1 MLKGAIHIHSTY
13 SDGEFTLPELRALF
27 IAEGCR
33 FVCMTDHAEWL
44 DEPSLAAYIR
54 ECAVLSDDKFRFVH
68 GLEYEC
74 EQRMHILGYGAA
86 KLASTQDPQQVIR
99 HIDAQGAISV
109 IAHPQ
114 ETFFSWIETFDTLP
128 AGIEAWNS
136 KYDSRYAPRPGTF
149 ALQQRLQQRKPGILA
164 FYGQDLHWKKQFHQL
179 FVHLNCESNEST
191 QILDA
196 LRRGE
201 YTGVKANLSLPS
213 SGKVPADL
221 LAEFDRQH
229 RKSDRMRN
237 VFKSG
242 KKALDRMGIK
252 VPASVKAKLRG
263 IF

>member
-27 IAEGCR
+27 VAECCS
-33 FVCMTDHAEWL
+33 FVCMTDHAEWF
-44 DEPSLAAYIR
+44 DDQSLAAYIQ
-54 ECAVLSDDKFRFVH
+54 ECAALSDDKFRFVH

-74 EQRMHILGYGAA
+74 ERRMHILGYGAE
-86 KLASTQDPQQVIR
+86 KLASTQDPQQVIQ
-99 HIDAQGAISV
+99 HIDSQKAISV
-109 IAHPQ
+109 IAHPKD
-114 ETFFSWIETFDTLP
+114 TFFSWIETFQTLP
-128 AGIEAWNS
+128 AGIETWNS

-149 ALQQRLQQRKPGILA
+149 ALLQRLQQRKPDMLA
-164 FYGQDLHWKKQFHQL
+164 FYGQDLHWKKQFHGL
-179 FVHLNCESNEST
+179 FIELNCSSNAPL

-196 LRRGE
+196 LRHGE
-201 YTGVKANLSLPS
+201 YSGAKDGLSLPS
-213 SGKVPADL
+213 GGKLAEDL
-221 LAEFDRQH
+221 LAEFERQH